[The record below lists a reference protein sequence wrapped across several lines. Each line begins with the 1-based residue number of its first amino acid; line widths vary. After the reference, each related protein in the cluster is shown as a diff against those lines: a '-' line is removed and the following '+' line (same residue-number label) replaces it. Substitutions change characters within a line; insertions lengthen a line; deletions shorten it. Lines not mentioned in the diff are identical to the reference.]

1 MERIQQNSSIKT
13 RKKVKMMKE
22 ALQDFEEPYV
32 KRATWFGSGSV
43 SGLSIFVT
51 ERISNEIEKKKVK
64 AGMIFK
70 GTPAAPGVIEGLA
83 MAITSHKDLQK
94 IRPGTILVC
103 PCMAPTLTAI
113 FPKIKAIV
121 TDHGGTLASAAT
133 IAREYGIPA
142 VVGTLVATE
151 SINDGDII
159 GVNGTVG
166 RVEIVSRSH

>member
-1 MERIQQNSSIKT
+1 
-13 RKKVKMMKE
+13 
-22 ALQDFEEPYV
+22 
-32 KRATWFGSGSV
+32 
-43 SGLSIFVT
+43 
-51 ERISNEIEKKKVK
+51 
-64 AGMIFK
+64 
-70 GTPAAPGVIEGLA
+70 
-83 MAITSHKDLQK
+83 
-94 IRPGTILVC
+94 
-103 PCMAPTLTAI
+103 MAPTLTAI

-121 TDHGGTLASAAT
+121 TDHGGILASAAT